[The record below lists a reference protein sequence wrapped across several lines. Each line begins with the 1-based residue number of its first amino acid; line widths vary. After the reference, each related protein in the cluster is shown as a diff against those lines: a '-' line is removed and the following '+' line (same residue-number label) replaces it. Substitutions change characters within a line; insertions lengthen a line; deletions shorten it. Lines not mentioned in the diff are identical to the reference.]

1 MKKANERLTTF
12 FSGLNYLIVL
22 DDVGQQGGGEG
33 SWNRWGIP
41 HQEAFGFQESSLQML
56 QLEAIIRVFFMNWHL
71 LVQWIYGKLVI
82 LLFWSSRVI
91 QHKT

>member
-33 SWNRWGIP
+33 S
-41 HQEAFGFQESSLQML
+41 
-56 QLEAIIRVFFMNWHL
+56 
-71 LVQWIYGKLVI
+71 
-82 LLFWSSRVI
+82 
-91 QHKT
+91 